1 MAVTSPLLEMVATPV
16 LLENQ
21 GSVLAGVP
29 DAVNRDVVLTQSV
42 VFPEIVGVGLTVME
56 YESVQP

>member
-16 LLENQ
+16 LLDNQ

-42 VFPEIVGVGLTVME
+42 IFPEIVGVG
-56 YESVQP
+56 